1 MNTTFYSDTRIE
13 MASEAVVTIERGSAV
28 QDERDLI
35 LRAQAY
41 EPGAFAEIYER
52 YYQGIYNYTFY
63 RVADDPLAE
72 DLTAEVFVKALEAI
86 DTFTFRGVPF
96 SAWLYRIANNLVTDH
111 FRRRPRNN
119 HLPLEETQIATDD
132 NPNDMMERGFTQ
144 RELASALSMLTD
156 EQQQVVIL
164 KFVDGLSNIEV
175 AQVLGKTE
183 GAIKS
188 LQHRALASLGRVLGD
203 FAHDGV

>member
-1 MNTTFYSDTRIE
+1 ME
-13 MASEAVVTIERGSAV
+13 E
-28 QDERDLI
+28 ERDLI

-52 YYQGIYNYTFY
+52 FYQGIFNYVFY
-63 RVADDPLAE
+63 RVIDEPLAE
-72 DLTAEVFVKALEAI
+72 DLAAEVFVKALEAI
-86 DTFTFRGVPF
+86 DTYTFRGVPF

-111 FRRRPRNN
+111 FRRKPRNN
-119 HLPLEETQIATDD
+119 HLPLEETQVADDESPTDL
-132 NPNDMMERGFTQ
+132 MERGFTQ
-144 RELASALSMLTD
+144 RELQAALALLTD

-175 AQVLGKTE
+175 ASVLGKTE

-188 LQHRALASLGRVLGD
+188 LQHRALASLGRVLAD
-203 FAHDGV
+203 YAQDGI